1 MTREA
6 ASVVLLV
13 SVLLVAGAFVTEAV
27 VREASAQDAPGPGPE
42 ATEVP
47 SEDSDT
53 SALLEEVDDGLA
65 EDAVHEQ
72 PETFLEF
79 AVAGGYL
86 MIPLTLCSIFWLS
99 FLVERLLFLH
109 KAKVIPQEL
118 SVAFRSLSK
127 EVPLDRGKA
136 SALLEEHPSSL
147 AVVLRAAL
155 AHLNQGRDEI
165 ERSVNNAAQRET
177 YLLRKNIRIF
187 AVIAS
192 VAPLIGLLGTVMGLV
207 QAFREVAISGLGS
220 SGAALAP
227 GIYQALITTVAGLVV
242 AIPCLLTYYW
252 LMARIDHYVHEM
264 DNLLEDFVEAHGGAP
279 APAARKSKKRPS

>member
-1 MTREA
+1 MTRDTTF
-6 ASVVLLV
+6 VIVLLAA
-13 SVLLVAGAFVTEAV
+13 LGMVATFVTDGAAQEAPGAEV
-27 VREASAQDAPGPGPE
+27 AEASELVGSLDE
-42 ATEVP
+42 
-47 SEDSDT
+47 SF
-53 SALLEEVDDGLA
+53 DDG
-65 EDAVHEQ
+65 AVTKQ

-86 MIPLTLCSIFWLS
+86 MIPLTLCSVLWLS
-99 FLVERLLFLH
+99 FLAERLLFLR
-109 KAKVIPQEL
+109 KKRVMPQKL
-118 SVAFRSLSK
+118 CVGFRAISK

-136 SALLEEHPSSL
+136 TELLGVHPSSL
-147 AVVLRAAL
+147 AVVMKVAL
-155 AHLNQGRDEI
+155 DHLDQGREEI
-165 ERSVNNAAQRET
+165 ERSVNSAAQREI
-177 YLLRKNIRIF
+177 YLLRKNVRIF

-192 VAPLIGLLGTVMGLV
+192 VAPLMGLLGTVLGLV

-264 DNLLEDFVEAHGGAP
+264 DNLVEDFVDAQGSAPPEAA
-279 APAARKSKKRPS
+279 